1 MTQNAQPTNR
11 LSARRT
17 PGIVRVMNTL
27 SPISP
32 SSDAASS
39 AAHAAL
45 ARREAVAQR
54 SRHIAPDCSGLNFW
68 EIDRSLRDL
77 LPLYMDAPLLDHL
90 TPHLDAL
97 GALAGGRLN
106 QLADLADKHPPV
118 LHHRDRFGRDEEWI
132 EVHPA
137 YDEIRRLAF
146 GRFGMHAMTNRA
158 GVLGWPEKM
167 PLLAK
172 QAFFYL
178 FSQAEFGVLCPV
190 NLTDCTSDL
199 LERYGSEALKARY
212 LDGMRTQDMDALLY
226 GAQFMTEKIG
236 GSDAGAAELTA
247 VRDGENWRLYGE
259 KWFCSNTDG
268 DIAVLLARPEGAR
281 EGSRGLGL
289 FLMPRTLPDGTRNA
303 YRIVRLKDKL
313 GSKSMP
319 SGEIVFDGAVAYQ
332 LGALDRGMK
341 QMLEM
346 VNPSRVSHLTRA
358 AGMMRR
364 CLNEAMQVARHRN
377 AFGKRVIDH
386 PLMRRQLV
394 KMMIKTEQSLS
405 ALMLTTTMMARDDDP
420 VAAKLVRILTPIGKY
435 RASRDNIA
443 VATAA
448 MEARG
453 GNGYIEDWPNARL
466 VRDSHLGV
474 IWDGTSSVNALDVI
488 QRAVGKERAHLA
500 LGESLGACL
509 AEARGLPGQ
518 FRTRLE
524 STLAQAIRFAGEV
537 ADAPDKERF
546 TRVAASALYHVTTAV
561 LMANEGARLGA
572 MSGPTGGDAR
582 RMLMARFVLEHRLS
596 DRPKLAVDGGAW
608 EEPAIAA
615 LLDDTPVPLE
625 RASALLV
632 A

>member
-1 MTQNAQPTNR
+1 
-11 LSARRT
+11 
-17 PGIVRVMNTL
+17 MNDL
-27 SPISP
+27 APILP
-32 SSDAASS
+32 ATAAGLSS
-39 AAHAAL
+39 AAFSPL
-45 ARREAVAQR
+45 ASRGAVAER
-54 SRHIAPDCSGLNFW
+54 SRHVAPDCSGLDFYDL
-68 EIDRSLRDL
+68 DRSLRDL
-77 LPLYMDAPLLDHL
+77 LQLYMEAPLLAHL
-90 TPHLDAL
+90 GPHLQRL

-106 QLADLADKHPPV
+106 DLADAADKHPPR
-118 LHHRDRFGRDEEWI
+118 LHARDRFGRDEEWI

-137 YDEIRRLAF
+137 YDEIRRIAF
-146 GRFGMHAMTNRA
+146 GQFGMHAMTHRA
-158 GVLGWPEKM
+158 GVLGCDAPM
-167 PLLAK
+167 PQIAK

-199 LERYGSEALKARY
+199 LERFGSPELKERY
-212 LDGMRTQDMDALLY
+212 LDRMWTQDMDRLLY

-236 GSDAGAAELTA
+236 GSDAGAAELKA
-247 VRDGENWRLYGE
+247 VHDGQNWRLYGE
-259 KWFCSNTDG
+259 KWFCSNADG
-268 DIAVLLARPEGAR
+268 DVAVLLARPDGAPA
-281 EGSRGLGL
+281 GSRGLGL
-289 FLMPRTLPDGTRNA
+289 FLMPRTLPDGTRNG

-319 SGEIVFDGAVAYQ
+319 SGEIVFDGAVAWP
-332 LGALDRGMK
+332 LGELDRGMK

-377 AFGKRVIDH
+377 AFGRRVIEY
-386 PLMRRQLV
+386 PLMRRQLA
-394 KMMIKTEQSLS
+394 KMTIKTEQALS
-405 ALMLTTTMMARDDDP
+405 ALMLVSTAMARPDDAR
-420 VAAKLVRILTPIGKY
+420 AAKLVRVMTPVCKY

-466 VRDSHLGV
+466 VRDAHLGV

-500 LGESLGACL
+500 LGEELGERL

-524 STLAQAIRFAGEV
+524 GTLAQAIRFAGEV
-537 ADAPDKERF
+537 ADAPEKERF
-546 TRVAASALYHVTTAV
+546 SRVAASGLYHAATMV
-561 LMANEGARLGA
+561 LMANEGFRLGA
-572 MSGPTGGDAR
+572 AGGDAR
-582 RMLMARFVLEHRLS
+582 RLLMARFVLEHRLS
-596 DRPKLAVDGGAW
+596 DRPKLSADGGAW
-608 EEPAIAA
+608 EDQAISA
-615 LLDDTPVPLE
+615 LLDDAPVPLD
-625 RASALLV
+625 RAAALLI

>member
-1 MTQNAQPTNR
+1 
-11 LSARRT
+11 
-17 PGIVRVMNTL
+17 MNKL
-27 SPISP
+27 SPVSP
-32 SSDAASS
+32 SPNAAAAS
-39 AAHAAL
+39 AHSAL

-54 SRHIAPDCSGLNFW
+54 SRHIAPDCSGLNFY
-68 EIDRSLRDL
+68 EVDRSLRDL
-77 LPLYMDAPLLDHL
+77 LALYMDAPLLQHL
-90 TPHLDAL
+90 TPHLHEL

-137 YDEIRRLAF
+137 YDEIRCLAF

-167 PLLAK
+167 PILAK

-178 FSQAEFGVLCPV
+178 FSQSEFGVLCPV

-199 LERYGSEALKARY
+199 LERYGSDELKARY
-212 LDGMRTQDMDALLY
+212 LDRMRSQDMDQLLY

-247 VRDGENWRLYGE
+247 VRDGEPDSGQWRLYGE

-281 EGSRGLGL
+281 PGSRGLGL
-289 FLMPRTLPDGTRNA
+289 FLMPRTLPDGSRNA

-332 LGALDRGMK
+332 LGVLDRGMK

-364 CLNEAMQVARHRN
+364 CLNEAMQVARHRK
-377 AFGKRVIDH
+377 AFGKRVIEH

-394 KMMIKTEQSLS
+394 KMLIKTEQSLS
-405 ALMLTTTMMARDDDP
+405 ALMLTSTMMARENDAT
-420 VAAKLVRILTPIGKY
+420 AAKLVRILTPIGKY

-466 VRDSHLGV
+466 VRDAHLGV

-500 LGESLGACL
+500 LGESLGERL

-524 STLAQAIRFAGEV
+524 TTLAQTVRFAEEV
-537 ADAPDKERF
+537 ADTPAKERF

-561 LMANEGARLGA
+561 LMANEGARIGA
-572 MSGPTGGDAR
+572 AGGDAR

-596 DRPKLAVDGGAW
+596 DRPKLAADDGSW

-615 LLDDTPVPLE
+615 LLDDAPIPLE
-625 RASALLV
+625 QASALMV